1 MKLIL
6 LLGAATADYVRM
18 PVDRRALSPTS
29 NTFTRLFP
37 KLERFAASIDDN
49 TLRSKVIAIG
59 VAGGIMDAGDFGV
72 HPNINNLENPTMS
85 VGYTTFGQFLDH
97 DITFD
102 ARSVINAN
110 ADPLNTL
117 NFRTTA
123 FDLDSVYGSGPVNSP
138 QFYTNSSKYIKFI
151 VPQMKGSAAVSRKGF
166 QRYDVP
172 RTSNLRAIIADPR
185 NDEHITL
192 NQLQLAFL
200 KFHNA
205 VTDIIVADPAYKSI
219 LSDPYKVFYYAK
231 QTVIWH
237 YQYIIVHE
245 FLPKTVGQSVV
256 DDILKNGLKYYDPR
270 TNPAFK
276 KNIGN
281 GRYMASLPI
290 EFSSAAYR
298 FGHSQVRPSYTINFG
313 TTSELNMILFD
324 DTIPLSTIDPNDM
337 RGGTIGARRFIDWQT
352 FFTFPPNLQS
362 GVVPTHN
369 MAIDTK
375 ISSPLFHLPKSVPA
389 AGNCNGPQ
397 IPPGLPCDGV
407 QSLASRNLARQVNYD
422 IPSGQDIAAAMGLTG
437 ITVTPLQKYG
447 LDKSSPLW
455 FYCLYEAQTLK
466 SGQQL
471 GPVCGRIVAEVF
483 FGLLYFDQS
492 SYLVKNPSF
501 VPNLKSITPGTFT
514 IPDLL
519 ILANVVTPLS

>member
-1 MKLIL
+1 
-6 LLGAATADYVRM
+6 
-18 PVDRRALSPTS
+18 
-29 NTFTRLFP
+29 
-37 KLERFAASIDDN
+37 
-49 TLRSKVIAIG
+49 
-59 VAGGIMDAGDFGV
+59 MDAGDSGLHPSFG
-72 HPNINNLENPTMS
+72 NAENPTMTA
-85 VGYTTFGQFLDH
+85 GFTTFGQFLDH

-102 ARSVINAN
+102 ARSVINAD
-110 ADPLNTL
+110 ADPFNTL
-117 NFRTTA
+117 NFRTAA

-151 VPQMKGSAAVSRKGF
+151 VPQMKGSAAVSRHGF

-172 RTSNLRAIIADPR
+172 RTSAYRAIIADPR

-192 NQLQLAFL
+192 NQLHVAFL

-205 VTDIIVADPAYKSI
+205 VTDIIVADPSYKSI

-231 QTVIWH
+231 QTVTWH
-237 YQYIIVHE
+237 YQYIIIHE
-245 FLPKTVGQSVV
+245 FLPITVGQSVV
-256 DDILKNGLKYYDPR
+256 TDIMKNGLKYYDPR
-270 TNPAFK
+270 TNPSFRK
-276 KNIGN
+276 DIGN
-281 GRYMASLPI
+281 GKMIASLPI

-298 FGHSQVRPSYTINFG
+298 FGHSQVRPSYTVNFG
-313 TTSELNMILFD
+313 AVNELDLILFD
-324 DTIPLSTIDPNDM
+324 DTIPLSTMNPNDM

-352 FFTFPPNLQS
+352 FFTFPTALQS
-362 GVVPTHN
+362 GIVATNN
-369 MAIDTK
+369 MAINTV
-375 ISSPLFHLPKSVPA
+375 ISTPLFHLPKSAPA

-407 QSLASRNLARQVNYD
+407 QSLASRNLARQVNYA
-422 IPSGQDIAAAMGLTG
+422 IPSGQDIAAAMGLAG
-437 ITVTPLQKYG
+437 ITVTPLKSLG

-471 GPVCGRIVAEVF
+471 GPVCGRIIAEVF

-492 SYLVKNPSF
+492 SYLVKNPNF
-501 VPNLKSITPGTFT
+501 VPNLKSIIAGTFT

-519 ILANVVTPLS
+519 ILANVVTPL